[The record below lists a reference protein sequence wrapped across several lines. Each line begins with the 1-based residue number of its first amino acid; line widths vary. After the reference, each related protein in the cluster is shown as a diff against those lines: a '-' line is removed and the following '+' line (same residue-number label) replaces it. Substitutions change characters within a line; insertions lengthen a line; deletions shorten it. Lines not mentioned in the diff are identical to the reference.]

1 MFLMV
6 VRVYEKNG
14 WKNSIQ
20 YFHLADYESVD
31 AMVLDAKARFHNI
44 LAADLSDQAVT
55 YNMAY
60 IIDNAGNSIQDP
72 EIFDRRPQPEPEPA
86 GE

>member
-6 VRVYEKNG
+6 VRVYEKDG

-20 YFHLADYESVD
+20 YFHLAGYQSADD
-31 AMVLDAKARFHNI
+31 MVREAKARFHNI
-44 LAADLSDQAVT
+44 LAADLADQAVT

-60 IIDNAGNSIQDP
+60 IMDNAGNIIQAP
-72 EIFDRRPQPEPEPA
+72 EIFDRRPQPEPE